1 MKLQQTTKT
10 STQQQTSKRSVDE
23 YGYPLYLDAEND
35 PALNKTFADVIDY
48 YAALEAQSP
57 KEAAFHS
64 DQPWVD
70 CPDAWSKQFVD
81 VIDYQAKLKRPN
93 PPTPE
98 AVEKAQFIDKTYVWQ
113 GSAANKAAQS

>member
-1 MKLQQTTKT
+1 MKLKQQKMTL
-10 STQQQTSKRSVDE
+10 TQQQ
-23 YGYPLYLDAEND
+23 
-35 PALNKTFADVIDY
+35 I
-48 YAALEAQSP
+48 
-57 KEAAFHS
+57 S

-98 AVEKAQFIDKTYVWQ
+98 AVEKAQFIDKTYYWQ
-113 GSAANKAAQS
+113 GSAANKATQS

>member
-1 MKLQQTTKT
+1 MKLKQQKMTL
-10 STQQQTSKRSVDE
+10 TQQQ
-23 YGYPLYLDAEND
+23 
-35 PALNKTFADVIDY
+35 I
-48 YAALEAQSP
+48 
-57 KEAAFHS
+57 S

-98 AVEKAQFIDKTYVWQ
+98 AVEKAQFIDKTFTWE
-113 GSAANKAAQS
+113 GSAANKAAKS